1 MAVIE
6 FTKEDVGK
14 SVVDANGQRMGQI
27 VDTRGGAAY
36 VDPDPDAVDAIKS
49 KLGWNETDDET
60 YEINGKDVEEATDQE
75 VRLHPL

>member
-14 SVVDANGQRMGQI
+14 SVIDASGERVGRI

-36 VDPDPDAVDAIKS
+36 VDPDPDIVDNIKS
-49 KLGWNETDDET
+49 KLGWRDGDEET
-60 YEINGKDVEEATDQE
+60 YELEGINVEEVTDDR
-75 VRLHPL
+75 VHLNPL

>member
-6 FTKEDVGK
+6 FTKDDVGK
-14 SVVDANGQRMGQI
+14 SVVDTNGTQVGRI

-36 VDPDPDAVDAIKS
+36 VDPDPDAVDTIKS

-60 YEINGKDVEEATDQE
+60 YEINGKDVEEATDKE
-75 VRLHPL
+75 VRLNPL